1 MAYDSIVAR
10 PIAGAL
16 GAEIEGV
23 DLRQPLDNR
32 TWSEILDAFH
42 RYSVIFFRNQNL
54 TPEQHKAFSLRFGPH
69 QPVPFVKPWA
79 AHPEMIRVVKEAG
92 DQGVRNFGG
101 SWHSDL
107 SYLAAPA
114 LGSALY
120 AVEVPA
126 HGGDTLWASMA
137 AAYDALSDG
146 MQRLL
151 LGLSAVHSP
160 TGAYGSAGRY
170 VDQRLSA
177 MAFDTSDNPDRE
189 AVHPVVIVHP
199 ASGRKCL
206 FINGGYTI
214 RFAGLTAEES
224 KPLLDFL
231 LAHAARPEFTCRF
244 RWTSGTLAVWD
255 NRSTQHFA
263 INDYDGSRRE
273 MRRTTIAGAPPQPAA

>member
-1 MAYDSIVAR
+1 MAYHSIAAR

-23 DLRQPLDNR
+23 DLSRPLDNQA
-32 TWSEILDAFH
+32 WSEILDAFH
-42 RYSVIFFRNQNL
+42 RYGVIFFRRQNL

-69 QPVPFVKPWA
+69 QPVPFVKSWD
-79 AHPEMIRVVKEAG
+79 AHPEMIRVVKEAS
-92 DQGVRNFGG
+92 DVGVRNFGG

-107 SYLAAPA
+107 SYLPAPA

-126 HGGDTLWASMA
+126 HGGDTLWSSMA

-151 LGLSAVHSP
+151 AGLSAVHSP
-160 TGAYGSAGRY
+160 TAAYGSAGRY
-170 VDQRLSA
+170 VDQRLSG
-177 MAFDTSDNPDRE
+177 MAFDTRDQPDRE
-189 AVHPVVIVHP
+189 TVHPVVIVHP
-199 ASGRKCL
+199 ATGRRCL

-214 RFAGLTAEES
+214 RFAGLTEAES
-224 KPLLDFL
+224 KPLLDYL
-231 LAHAARPEFTCRF
+231 LTHAVRPEFTCRF
-244 RWTSGTLAVWD
+244 RWSAGTLAVWD
-255 NRSTQHFA
+255 NRCTQHYA

-273 MRRTTIAGAPPQPAA
+273 MRRTTMAGAAPVAG